1 MDYVFRSACIVLG
14 VISHLE
20 REREL
25 GAVRQLNYAAVS
37 MSTVIW
43 NIYWRHGDL
52 RRLNLSTKEVVVME
66 PRIV

>member
-1 MDYVFRSACIVLG
+1 VYFVPSVVKVLTTTSQKKYLNHMDYVFRSACIVLG

-37 MSTVIW
+37 MSTVI
-43 NIYWRHGDL
+43 
-52 RRLNLSTKEVVVME
+52 
-66 PRIV
+66 